1 MVGVGA
7 ARRAAILKQHGVD
20 GAQADNA
27 GRQCF
32 DQFNG
37 AGFKRVGD
45 INAPSVGAGQK
56 TRVKVVALDEV
67 EERVVDLNPM
77 VTSGEV
83 MQARR
88 HGLPNAD
95 PDQP

>member
-1 MVGVGA
+1 M
-7 ARRAAILKQHGVD
+7 
-20 GAQADNA
+20 
-27 GRQCF
+27 
-32 DQFNG
+32 
-37 AGFKRVGD
+37 GD
-45 INAPSVGAGQK
+45 INAPSVGAGQG
-56 TRVKVVALDEV
+56 TRRVVALDEV
-67 EERVVDLNPM
+67 EKRVVDLNPM